1 MEGDTP
7 LPPHSTEQSPQQSEV
22 QNTTTSQEEVP
33 IPLENFRIVSES
45 PEAYRIPEGYE
56 RQILHLNS
64 AGEFVVINPSDAP
77 AGSPQN
83 PLPND
88 PFWTENIVR
97 SPPRLVRDL
106 YGMGEG
112 ADVPFSYTVPPN
124 HFTGTTTFTATPTVA
139 PSTPPVGPN
148 VTSIGPRPTIPL
160 QTAHSTMAPHI
171 PTIPAGNA
179 VVNQAPIGT
188 PVTPRPNLPFGFRAL
203 NASAT
208 TTAQTTAQIIPGSS
222 IPIQQPGGTVLGG
235 SNPIG
240 NTGQS
245 FTSGPQIPGT
255 LPQTGGHPPTG
266 GQIPFGGHPHAGG
279 QPQVG
284 VHHQPQGQ
292 NVSVAPNPW
301 SIPFQGNPHASTGQN
316 VSVAPNPWSIPF
328 QGNPHASMGQNVPTA
343 SNPWNVPFSGN
354 PHFPAGQNSQTPQQ
368 PPYGQMPNPTHNPQN
383 PSGYPPL
390 THTSQNTSN
399 PMYLGQNQPYMR
411 GPTSYNY
418 PHNPVLGPTGVPL
431 PHQHYP
437 QVNRQLPFLATL
449 DLPDLSRLTNDPIHH
464 SSVWPAIPAKLP
476 SDIPKFD
483 GKSGEDPNNH
493 VMTFHL
499 WCSSNSLM
507 DDSIRL
513 RLFQRTLTG
522 SAAKWYIELPRASFY
537 DFNSLAMSFLTHFQL
552 PIRYE
557 TGTELLTSLRQTTS
571 IHISDHI
578 HEWRRR
584 RRLIKAVIPD
594 QLLAE
599 WFTKSLLPK
608 IARDVSMGGVVTEE
622 EAIARAQYLDL
633 VYSQSGTLY
642 ELIPNATRPNNDPS
656 KPSTASHADGV
667 IGSVKTQ
674 STTQS
679 TGTIQRPAST
689 AAPSSTAPSSTPT
702 QTQVSDVNAVQST
715 PSQQLGGK
723 KKARNKTKKN
733 NNNEQPKTQPQ
744 TPPAGKQP

>member
-1 MEGDTP
+1 
-7 LPPHSTEQSPQQSEV
+7 
-22 QNTTTSQEEVP
+22 
-33 IPLENFRIVSES
+33 
-45 PEAYRIPEGYE
+45 
-56 RQILHLNS
+56 
-64 AGEFVVINPSDAP
+64 
-77 AGSPQN
+77 
-83 PLPND
+83 
-88 PFWTENIVR
+88 
-97 SPPRLVRDL
+97 LVRDL

-112 ADVPFSYTVPPN
+112 ADASFSYTVPPN

-148 VTSIGPRPTIPL
+148 IPFIGPRPTIPL
-160 QTAHSTMAPHI
+160 QTAHSTITPHI

-208 TTAQTTAQIIPGSS
+208 TTAQTTTQIIPGSS

-301 SIPFQGNPHASTGQN
+301 SIPFQGNPHASTGQT
-316 VSVAPNPWSIPF
+316 
-328 QGNPHASMGQNVPTA
+328 VPTT

-368 PPYGQMPNPTHNPQN
+368 PPYGQMPNPTLNPQN

-464 SSVWPAIPAKLP
+464 SSGWPAIPAKL
-476 SDIPKFD
+476 
-483 GKSGEDPNNH
+483 
-493 VMTFHL
+493 
-499 WCSSNSLM
+499 
-507 DDSIRL
+507 R
-513 RLFQRTLTG
+513 
-522 SAAKWYIELPRASFY
+522 PR
-537 DFNSLAMSFLTHFQL
+537 
-552 PIRYE
+552 
-557 TGTELLTSLRQTTS
+557 G
-571 IHISDHI
+571 
-578 HEWRRR
+578 
-584 RRLIKAVIPD
+584 
-594 QLLAE
+594 
-599 WFTKSLLPK
+599 
-608 IARDVSMGGVVTEE
+608 
-622 EAIARAQYLDL
+622 
-633 VYSQSGTLY
+633 
-642 ELIPNATRPNNDPS
+642 
-656 KPSTASHADGV
+656 
-667 IGSVKTQ
+667 
-674 STTQS
+674 
-679 TGTIQRPAST
+679 
-689 AAPSSTAPSSTPT
+689 STPGPLRT
-702 QTQVSDVNAVQST
+702 VESF
-715 PSQQLGGK
+715 
-723 KKARNKTKKN
+723 NKGQATIG
-733 NNNEQPKTQPQ
+733 PRV
-744 TPPAGKQP
+744 GRCR